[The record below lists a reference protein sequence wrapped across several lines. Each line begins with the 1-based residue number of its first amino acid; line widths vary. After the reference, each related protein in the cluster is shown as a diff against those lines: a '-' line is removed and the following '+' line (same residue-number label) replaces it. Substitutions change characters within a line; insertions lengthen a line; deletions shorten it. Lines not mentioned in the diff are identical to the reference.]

1 MHIRGLAV
9 ALALAPVLLL
19 GQLGTGTVTVTA
31 SNNSNP
37 QPDQA
42 IFSVSVESA
51 VTQSL
56 EGVVTAL
63 TPAGISAANLT
74 GLNLQSAT
82 GSQKQA
88 LSWFFQLTVPLSQI
102 KNTAAS
108 LLSLQKTI
116 GQNGSGLTLSFSV
129 QGTQV
134 SSQLMQNCDFTGLMA
149 NARTEAQNIAAA
161 SGFTSGAVVGLT
173 GSVSQS
179 IPGCSLTA
187 TFGLPVARSGPN
199 TITVTASQT
208 ATPVPDQVQIQM
220 YVTSTTSVGLD
231 DVNAA
236 LAAAG
241 ITGATFIGI
250 NNGVIASV
258 LPGVSPFSTAPI
270 QWVYSLAVPLAKLS
284 STLAQLSTAQ
294 QAISK
299 QNSALSLSFNLYGL
313 QTSSQAQ
320 PVCTETSL
328 LSDARKQAQTLAT
341 AAGVGLGAILNTS
354 DQTLPVPDYIFDP
367 YAVAGFGYASFLLGV
382 QAPTGSACSLSV
394 QFQLL

>member
-9 ALALAPVLLL
+9 TLALAPVLLL

-42 IFSVSVESA
+42 IFSISINSA
-51 VTQSL
+51 ITQSL
-56 EGVVTAL
+56 DGIITAL

-82 GSQKQA
+82 GAQKQA

-134 SSQLMQNCDFTGLMA
+134 SSQLMQNCDFTSLMA

-199 TITVTASQT
+199 TIAVTASQT

-236 LAAAG
+236 LAAGG

-250 NNGVIASV
+250 NNGVISAGFPASS
-258 LPGVSPFSTAPI
+258 LTAD
-270 QWVYSLAVPLAKLS
+270 WVYSLTVPLAKLP
-284 STLAQLSTAQ
+284 STLALLSAAQ
-294 QAISK
+294 QAIMK
-299 QNSALSLSFNLYGL
+299 QNSVLSLSFNLYGL

-320 PVCTETSL
+320 PVCTETGL

-354 DQTLPVPDYIFDP
+354 DQTLTVPDYIFDP

-382 QAPTGSACSLSV
+382 QSPTGSSCSLSV

>member
-1 MHIRGLAV
+1 MHIRGLVV
-9 ALALAPVLLL
+9 ALALAPALLL

-37 QPDQA
+37 PPDQA
-42 IFSVSVESA
+42 IFSITVASA
-51 VTQSL
+51 ITQGL
-56 EGVVTAL
+56 DGVLTAL
-63 TPAGISAANLT
+63 APAGVSAANLT
-74 GLNLQSAT
+74 GVNLQSAT
-82 GSQKQA
+82 GTQKQV
-88 LSWFFQLTVPLSQI
+88 LNWSFQLTVPVTQLKS
-102 KNTAAS
+102 TAAS

-116 GQNGSGLTLSFSV
+116 GQNGNGLTLSFSV

-134 SSQLMQNCDFTGLMA
+134 SSQLMQNCDFASLMA
-149 NARTEAQNIAAA
+149 NARMEAQSIAAA
-161 SGFTSGAVVGLT
+161 SGFTTGAVVGLT

-208 ATPVPDQVQIQM
+208 ASPAPDQVQILL

-241 ITGATFIGI
+241 ITGATFVGI
-250 NNGVIASV
+250 NNGSV
-258 LPGVSPFSTAPI
+258 TVDAIFDPVSSPYVPV
-270 QWVYSLAVPLAKLS
+270 QWSYSLIAPLAKLS
-284 STLAQLSTAQ
+284 STLAQLTAAQ
-294 QAISK
+294 QSITK
-299 QNSALSLSFNLYGL
+299 QNSAFSLSFNLYGL

-320 PVCTETSL
+320 PACQESGLV
-328 LSDARKQAQTLAT
+328 SDARKQAQTLAT
-341 AAGVGLGAILNTS
+341 AAGVGVGAILNMS
-354 DQTLPVPDYIFDP
+354 DQTLLPSSVPGP
-367 YAVAGFGYASFLLGV
+367 YAVFAVGYASFLLGAGP
-382 QAPTGSACSLSV
+382 QPGSSCSLSA

>member
-1 MHIRGLAV
+1 
-9 ALALAPVLLL
+9 
-19 GQLGTGTVTVTA
+19 VTA

-51 VTQSL
+51 ITQSL
-56 EGVVTAL
+56 DGITTAL

-82 GSQKQA
+82 GAQKQA
-88 LSWFFQLTVPLSQI
+88 LSWYFQLTVPLTQL

-116 GQNGSGLTLSFSV
+116 GQNASGLTLSFSV

-134 SSQLMQNCDFTGLMA
+134 SSQLMQSCDFASLMA
-149 NARTEAQNIAAA
+149 TARTEAQNIAAA
-161 SGFTSGAVVGLT
+161 SGFTTGAVVGLT

-179 IPGCSLTA
+179 IPSCSLTA

-199 TITVTASQT
+199 TIIVTASQT
-208 ATPVPDQVQIQM
+208 ASPVPDQVQIQL

-236 LAAAG
+236 LAAGG

-250 NNGVIASV
+250 NNGALNGVFDPVTSRSV
-258 LPGVSPFSTAPI
+258 PVEWT
-270 QWVYSLAVPLAKLS
+270 YSLAAPLAKLS
-284 STLAQLSTAQ
+284 STLAQLSAAQ
-294 QAISK
+294 QSIAK

-313 QTSSQAQ
+313 QTSLQAR
-320 PVCTETSL
+320 PACPEAGLV
-328 LSDARKQAQTLAT
+328 SDARKQAQALAT
-341 AAGVGLGAILNTS
+341 AAGVGVGAILNMS
-354 DQTLPVPDYIFDP
+354 DQTLPVPNYVADP
-367 YAVAGFGYASFLLGV
+367 YAVWGFGYASFLLGFV
-382 QAPTGSACSLSV
+382 APPSASSCSLSV